1 MWCWW
6 IFRLWNCKCRKKL
19 VDKLVEECTKDI
31 DDVKLLRITASED
44 KNKHKCSSCML
55 YIALLLTF
63 FTINI
68 GIGIYFAYK
77 YMNHWYLK
85 KDVTCVESDTC
96 NQTIIY

>member
-19 VDKLVEECTKDI
+19 VDKLVEECTEDI
-31 DDVKLLRITASED
+31 DDVKLARITSSED
-44 KNKHKCSSCML
+44 KNNHKCSSCML
-55 YIALLLTF
+55 YIVLFLKF
-63 FTINI
+63 FTINV

-85 KDVTCVESDTC
+85 KGVTCVEFDTC